1 LCIGVQKDVDTSMV
15 CDVGYHVYFA
25 AVSRSQPKKK
35 QRTEVEDQ
43 GGPVGDNTFGVS
55 FSKSVMR
62 PQKIEL
68 QEGEGAFTVA

>member
-1 LCIGVQKDVDTSMV
+1 MV

-35 QRTEVEDQ
+35 QRTKVEDQ

>member
-1 LCIGVQKDVDTSMV
+1 MYVRVRTLNVPCTN
-15 CDVGYHVYFA
+15 VY
-25 AVSRSQPKKK
+25 VSSSQPKKK

-43 GGPVGDNTFGVS
+43 GGPVGDSTFGVS

-68 QEGEGAFTVA
+68 QEGEGAFVVA